1 MTNFNQPFQLARNT
15 CGMYLNLDYC
25 LEENDGW
32 QGRRMALHKA
42 DGLSKFS
49 PNFKGLVV
57 QSRFL
62 SGYGRLAVSSFTQS
76 CLAALIFFK
85 AKKSRFLYKVK

>member
-1 MTNFNQPFQLARNT
+1 
-15 CGMYLNLDYC
+15 
-25 LEENDGW
+25 
-32 QGRRMALHKA
+32 MALHKA

-62 SGYGRLAVSSFTQS
+62 SGYGRLAVSSFTQK
-76 CLAALIFFK
+76 L
-85 AKKSRFLYKVK
+85 SRSVDFLQG

>member
-1 MTNFNQPFQLARNT
+1 
-15 CGMYLNLDYC
+15 MYLNLDYC

-32 QGRRMALHKA
+32 QGWRMALHKA

-62 SGYGRLAVSSFTQS
+62 SGYGRLAVSSFTQK
-76 CLAALIFFK
+76 L
-85 AKKSRFLYKVK
+85 SRSVDFLQG

>member
-1 MTNFNQPFQLARNT
+1 MTNFKQPFQLARNT

-32 QGRRMALHKA
+32 QGWRMALHKA

-62 SGYGRLAVSSFTQS
+62 SGYGRLAVSSFTQK
-76 CLAALIFFK
+76 L
-85 AKKSRFLYKVK
+85 SRSVDFLQG